1 MRKLAWIFIV
11 GFSSVLVG
19 TCENSIGCDHCV
31 AKQKA
36 QQQASEGRCRHVGG
50 TMGSGSYEG
59 VGFSTVSADHAI
71 SRCCFWGQRTA
82 IGIGVAKGR
91 NGWYATVL
99 YR

>member
-1 MRKLAWIFIV
+1 M
-11 GFSSVLVG
+11 GG
-19 TCENSIGCDHCV
+19 
-31 AKQKA
+31 
-36 QQQASEGRCRHVGG
+36 GR
-50 TMGSGSYEG
+50 YEG

-71 SRCCFWGQRTA
+71 SRCCYWGQRTA